1 MSSSAPNTFA
11 IKSALVFGASSEQGR
26 AVLEGLVN
34 RRTYA
39 SVHACTRDVKGE
51 STYLIDGI
59 GATSVLKCDVQNP
72 QSVRDALVSTN
83 ATAIFFVTTTDL
95 PSIPEQ
101 AFGSFADA
109 ASAEYEV
116 IVEFF
121 HVFKDVYEHDRLP
134 RHVVL
139 TVHDNVQRVAREL
152 LEATGETWIE
162 PLDDGSIVPHYSAK
176 GKGGEY
182 AVQYLK
188 DTPDLQLTLITLPFL
203 YSNFLG
209 FFAPLPNE
217 GRTQWMLTAC
227 FGDGSNKI
235 DMMATSDLATIVRT
249 CAMNHGHRVDG

>member
-1 MSSSAPNTFA
+1 MSSSAPITCA
-11 IKSALVFGASSEQGR
+11 TRSALVFGASSEQGR

-34 RRTYA
+34 RHKYE
-39 SVHACTRDVKGE
+39 SVHVCTRDVKSE
-51 STYLIDGI
+51 ATYLIDGI
-59 GATSVLKCDVQNP
+59 GATSVLSCDVQNP

-101 AFGSFADA
+101 TFG
-109 ASAEYEV
+109 EYEV
-116 IVEFF
+116 IAEFF
-121 HVFKDVYEHDRLP
+121 HVLKDVYDHDRLP

-139 TVHDNVQRVAREL
+139 SVHDNVQRVAREL
-152 LEATGETWIE
+152 LESTGETWIE
-162 PLDDGSIVPHYSAK
+162 PLDDGSIVPHFSAK

-188 DTPDLQLTLITLPFL
+188 DTPDLKLTLITLPFL

-227 FGDGSNKI
+227 FGNGSNKI

-249 CAMNHGHRVDG
+249 YAMNTRALQ